1 MKKNIA
7 YITFFLTAVVAVY
20 VTLSYRSDIPLS
32 ELLEIY
38 TYPESHFVE
47 MDGMQ
52 VHCRV
57 TGSGE
62 ETIVL
67 LHGTSSSVHTWEGW
81 TELLNPH
88 FRVVSFDLPG
98 FGLTG
103 PFPHTDYSP
112 ERYLEFIVRVLD
124 TLDVD
129 TFHLAGNSF
138 GGFLAWRFA
147 VDFPDR
153 VRSLVLLNSSGYP
166 RGDQP
171 TPLGFRLAMKEPL
184 RPVFTAITPRSV
196 VSRTVHEVYYDQ
208 GKVTDGLIDRY
219 YALLLREGNRDALMY
234 RIQQVK
240 HETADAVANVQCPT
254 LIIWGDHDRVV
265 TPDDA
270 PKFHR
275 DISGSELIIYENMG
289 HVPMEE
295 DPQRTMEDVLPFLL
309 KSIRDSTE
317 TASESPI

>member
-1 MKKNIA
+1 MKKTASLILLFLLVVIA
-7 YITFFLTAVVAVY
+7 SYLTLNY
-20 VTLSYRSDIPLS
+20 TLDIPA
-32 ELLEIY
+32 EEIRAEY
-38 TYPESHFVE
+38 AYPESQFIPI
-47 MDGMQ
+47 DGME

-57 TGSGE
+57 TGSGP

-81 TELLNPH
+81 TSMLNPH
-88 FRVVSFDLPG
+88 YRVVSFDLPG

-112 ERYLEFIVRVLD
+112 ERYLEFVEKVLAA
-124 TLDVD
+124 LDVD

-147 VDFPDR
+147 VEHPER
-153 VRSLVLLNSSGYP
+153 VSKLVLLNSSGYP

-171 TPLGFRLAMKEPL
+171 TPLGFRLAMIEPL
-184 RPVFTAITPRSV
+184 RPIFTNITPRSV
-196 VSRTVHEVYYDQ
+196 VSRTVNDVYFDQ
-208 GKVTDGLIDRY
+208 SKVTDALIERY
-219 YALLLREGNRDALMY
+219 QALLLREGNRDALMY

-240 HETADAVANVQCPT
+240 HETAEAVKDIKCPT

-265 TPDDA
+265 TPEDA

-275 DISGSELIIYENMG
+275 DIPGSELIIYEGMG

-295 DPQRTMEDVLPFLL
+295 DPQRTMSDVLPFLKRGL
-309 KSIRDSTE
+309 RNSTD
-317 TASESPI
+317 AQL